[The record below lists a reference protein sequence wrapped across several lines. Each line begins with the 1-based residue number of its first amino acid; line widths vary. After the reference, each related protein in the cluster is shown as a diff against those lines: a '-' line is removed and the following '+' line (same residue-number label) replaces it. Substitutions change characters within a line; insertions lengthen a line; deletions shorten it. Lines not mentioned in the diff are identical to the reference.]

1 MTLLAAASTQRAIA
15 IVVLVVA
22 LLLWLGY
29 LVLENR
35 RTTTDIVDSFLSAP
49 NRKAPPNDDV
59 FEGPR
64 LDRFLGWALVS
75 MVVVALSLPLYWIG
89 EPGRHEGSIRGF
101 DKRSVNRG
109 EELFGA
115 EHNGFN
121 CARCHGAVG
130 GGGVAAFTVTQY
142 NDDGSPKIDATT
154 GKPVLET
161 VSWVAPRINNVALRY
176 QPDQIRNVLI
186 YGRGGAKNNPMPAW
200 GVKGGGPGNEQQ
212 IDDLVNY
219 LKHLAIE
226 ENPVAMEAYNNAWST
241 NGNNAT
247 KAYAA
252 AVLASAKEAQEES
265 TKELEESKTAAA
277 GVVKNADSSLASAE
291 KVVTAAKAAL
301 VTAKTGTD
309 TLATEKAEIALT
321 KAEADLEA
329 QKATI
334 ESAKKVVASG
344 DGEILFNL
352 NCARCHTNGYS
363 YGQPKDQASGYY
375 GPSLRKDS
383 LTKQF
388 PDAADQEAFIA
399 QGVADQQAY
408 GTGGV
413 NHWSGGGMAYFGVV
427 LTAEQIKEI
436 VAYERSLETP
446 VPSTATTIPATATT
460 TPATAT
466 TTPAVAVPTTET
478 STTLANS

>member
-1 MTLLAAASTQRAIA
+1 MILLAAESTQRAIA
-15 IVVLVVA
+15 LVVLVVA

-35 RTTTDIVDSFLSAP
+35 RTTTDIVDSFLDAP
-49 NRKAPPNDDV
+49 NRKLAPNDDV

-75 MVVVALSLPLYWIG
+75 MVVVALSLPLYWLG

-109 EELFGA
+109 EELFGIGK
-115 EHNGFN
+115 EHPGFN
-121 CARCHGAVG
+121 CARCHGAGG
-130 GGGVAAFTVTQY
+130 GGGVASFTVAKY
-142 NDDGSPKIDATT
+142 NDDGSPQTDPKT
-154 GKPVLET
+154 GKPVLEQ
-161 VSWVAPRINNVALRY
+161 VSWTAPRINNVALRY

-219 LKHLAIE
+219 LKHLSVE
-226 ENPVAMEAYNNAWST
+226 KNPAAEGAYNNAWST
-241 NGNNAT
+241 NGHDAS

-252 AVLASAKEAQEES
+252 AVLAAAKVAQSES
-265 TKELEESKTAAA
+265 TKLLDDNKSAAA
-277 GVVKNADSSLASAE
+277 GVVKNADSSLAAAE
-291 KVVTAAKAAL
+291 KVIVEAKAAL
-301 VTAKTGTD
+301 VEAKKGTD
-309 TLATEKAEIALT
+309 VLATEKAELAVTAAQIALT
-321 KAEADLEA
+321 A
-329 QKATI
+329 QQATV
-334 ESAKKVVASG
+334 AGARKVVASG

-363 YGQPKDQASGYY
+363 YGQPKEQASGYY
-375 GPSLRKDS
+375 GPSLRKSS

-388 PDAADQEAFIA
+388 PDPADQEAFIA
-399 QGVADQQAY
+399 QGVSDQQAY

-413 NHWSGGGMAYFGVV
+413 NHWSGGGMAYFGNV
-427 LTAEQIKEI
+427 LTADQIKEV
-436 VAYERSLETP
+436 VAYERGLVTP
-446 VPSTATTIPATATT
+446 VAGTATTIPATAGSDSTT
-460 TPATAT
+460 
-466 TTPAVAVPTTET
+466 VAADPTTQS

>member
-1 MTLLAAASTQRAIA
+1 MTLLAVASTQRAVA

-35 RTTTDIVDSFLSAP
+35 RTTTDIVGSFLDAP

-64 LDRFLGWALVS
+64 LDRFLGWSLVS
-75 MVVVALSLPLYWIG
+75 MVVVALSLPLYWLG

-109 EELFGA
+109 EELFGIGK
-115 EHNGFN
+115 EHPGFN
-121 CARCHGAVG
+121 CARCHGADG
-130 GGGVAAFTVTQY
+130 GGGVAAFTVAKY
-142 NDDGSPKIDATT
+142 NDDGSPMIDAKT
-154 GKPVLET
+154 GKPVLQS
-161 VSWVAPRINNVALRY
+161 VSWTAPRINNVALRY
-176 QPDQIRNVLI
+176 QPDQIHNVLV

-226 ENPVAMEAYNNAWST
+226 KNPVAEAAYNNAWAT
-241 NGNNAT
+241 NGHDAS

-252 AVLASAKEAQEES
+252 AVLASAKVAQAES
-265 TKELEESKTAAA
+265 TKLLDDAKNAAA
-277 GVVKNADSSLASAE
+277 GVVKNADTSLASAE
-291 KVVTAAKAAL
+291 KVVTDAKAAF
-301 VTAKTGTD
+301 AKLPAGTVALD
-309 TLATEKAEIALT
+309 REKAGLAVT
-321 KAEADLEA
+321 KAEADLTA
-329 QKATI
+329 QKATV
-334 ESAKKVVASG
+334 ANAQNVVAQG

-363 YGQPKDQASGYY
+363 YGQPKEQASGYY
-375 GPSLRKDS
+375 GPSLRKGS

-388 PDAADQEAFIA
+388 PEAADQEAFVS

-413 NHWSGGGMAYFGVV
+413 NHWSGGGMAYFGNL
-427 LTAEQIKEI
+427 LTADQIKAI
-436 VAYERSLETP
+436 VSYERGLESP
-446 VPSTATTIPATATT
+446 VSATATT
-460 TPATAT
+460 VPATAADST
-466 TTPAVAVPTTET
+466 TQS

>member
-35 RTTTDIVDSFLSAP
+35 RTTTDIVDSFLGAP
-49 NRKAPPNDDV
+49 NRKTPPNDDV

-75 MVVVALSLPLYWIG
+75 MVVVALSLPLYWLG

-109 EELFGA
+109 EKLFGA

-121 CARCHGAVG
+121 CARCHGADG
-130 GGGVAAFTVTQY
+130 GGGVAAFTVALF
-142 NDDGSPKIDATT
+142 NDDGSPKIDAST
-154 GKPVLET
+154 GKPALQS
-161 VSWVAPRINNVALRY
+161 VSWLAPRINNIALRY
-176 QPDQIRNVLI
+176 QPEQIRNVII
-186 YGRGGAKNNPMPAW
+186 YGRGQGKNNPMPAW
-200 GVKGGGPGNEQQ
+200 GTAGGGPGNEQQ
-212 IDDLVNY
+212 IDDLVNF
-219 LKHLAIE
+219 LKHKAIE
-226 ENPVAMEAYNNAWST
+226 ENPVAMQAYKDAWST
-241 NGNNAT
+241 NGNSAT

-252 AVLASAKEAQEES
+252 AILASAKEAQAES
-265 TKELEESKTAAA
+265 TKELEETKTAAA
-277 GVVKNADSSLASAE
+277 GVAKNADASLAGAE
-291 KVVTAAKAAL
+291 KVVTDAKAAL
-301 VTAKTGTD
+301 VLAKAGTD
-309 TLATEKAEIALT
+309 TLATEKAELAVT
-321 KAEADLEA
+321 KAEADLVT

-334 ESAKKVVASG
+334 ENARKVVAAG

-352 NCARCHTNGYS
+352 NCARCHTNGFS
-363 YGQPKDQASGYY
+363 YGQPKDPASGYY
-375 GPSLRKDS
+375 GPALRKDS
-383 LTKQF
+383 LVKQF

-399 QGVADQQAY
+399 QGARDQEAY

-413 NHWSGGGMAYFGVV
+413 NHWSGGGMAYFGNV

-446 VPSTATTIPATATT
+446 LPTTATTIPATATT
-460 TPATAT
+460 V
-466 TTPAVAVPTTET
+466 PAVAASTTET